1 MMFGRRESGAS
12 ATRLNCTRIAPG
24 SARCS
29 SGCER
34 EHGVTHYLAHNM
46 TVTPRNVDQVAG
58 VIEQCRDLGFRMFSF
73 QPAAFVGNAN
83 RWKDDYRDVSS
94 DAVWAQIE
102 RGAGARL
109 HWRALQVGD
118 QRCNRSAYGAF
129 VGDRYVPLLD
139 EDDPG
144 DAHMLRAFLRAFGGM
159 DFERGAHSARNPH
172 GEGGRGVTG
181 FSAGGSELG
190 AASDATSRR
199 HPCPAGRAAP
209 RPVTFVMHSFMDARV
224 VRPAWD
230 ALQRGIVATEPEVR
244 EAQERLQ
251 ACSYAMAHPEDG
263 TLVPACAQHS
273 VLDPG
278 ENARLAVLL
287 PIDARHEKS

>member
-1 MMFGRRESGAS
+1 
-12 ATRLNCTRIAPG
+12 
-24 SARCS
+24 
-29 SGCER
+29 
-34 EHGVTHYLAHNM
+34 
-46 TVTPRNVDQVAG
+46 
-58 VIEQCRDLGFRMFSF
+58 
-73 QPAAFVGNAN
+73 
-83 RWKDDYRDVSS
+83 
-94 DAVWAQIE
+94 
-102 RGAGARL
+102 L

-139 EDDPG
+139 EDDPR

-159 DFERGAHSARNPH
+159 DFDAARPLVAI
-172 GEGGRGVTG
+172 RTARAVATTPAVVPAAARWVRRATRR
-181 FSAGGSELG
+181 AGGIRALR
-190 AASDATSRR
+190 ASS
-199 HPCPAGRAAP
+199 P

-263 TLVPACAQHS
+263 TIVPACAQHS
-273 VLDPG
+273 VLDPE

-287 PIDARHEKS
+287 PIDPPHETG